1 MASTA
6 ELVWQWMYLCAIL
19 LIVIILLCCFGGC
32 WGSFSS
38 NVRGFCADGV
48 NCGFSPFRKK
58 KKRVGVVTVDG
69 KRATTMLPEDAV
81 MVRTAGGETVVAGDK
96 DIDPW
101 GSVFGCCVGVITCWY
116 CCGALKPEGEGDDAE
131 QALLA
136 RRPVVAQP
144 VTVVAPAPL
153 LAVGGTKKTP
163 EAPPIVQ
170 AVQAEPVA
178 PEAPPVDRV
187 EPAPSAPAPAP
198 AVEFRTPPQDLGQG
212 ATGANVPLMHFYT
225 LP

>member
-1 MASTA
+1 MASAA
-6 ELVWQWMYLCAIL
+6 ELVWQWAYLMAIL
-19 LIVIILLCCFGGC
+19 LIIFILICCFCGC

-38 NVRGFCADGV
+38 NVRGFCADGIS
-48 NCGFSPFRKK
+48 CGFAPFRKK
-58 KKRVGVVTVDG
+58 KKKVAVVTVDG
-69 KRATTMLPEDAV
+69 KRKTTMLPEDAI

-101 GSVFGCCVGVITCWY
+101 GSVFGCCVSLITCFY
-116 CCGALKPEGEGDDAE
+116 CCGTLKPEGEGDDAE

-153 LAVGGTKKTP
+153 LAVGGPKKP
-163 EAPPIVQ
+163 NAPPVVQ
-170 AVQAEPVA
+170 AVKAEPVA

-187 EPAPSAPAPAP
+187 EPAPTPAP
-198 AVEFRTPPQDLGQG
+198 AVEFRAPPRDLGQG
-212 ATGANVPLMHFYT
+212 ATGAHVPLMHFYT
-225 LP
+225 FP